1 MFDNSQTPDNS
12 SSSSAS
18 PEDLLSQIKNEQGEP
33 KYADVTKALEALKHS
48 QDFIPQLKGE
58 NETLKSAM
66 AEMEE
71 RLAKAAAAE
80 ELLAKLGQVKGEPT
94 EQQGQ
99 PESNPPQ
106 AFNLDEQQ
114 LSATLEKLLDQRSA
128 SQIATDNQKAV
139 TEALVKKFGDK
150 AQEQFNAKAGE
161 LGLSAESLE
170 QLSAESPKA
179 VLAYFNVQAESAAT
193 PTSGTIVPPRG
204 NPPTGEITPPESSLL
219 SGAKSKDQIDYL
231 LKIRKAVYEK
241 HNIQV

>member
-1 MFDNSQTPDNS
+1 MFNNSQTPDNS
-12 SSSSAS
+12 STPPAT
-18 PEDLLSQIKNEQGEP
+18 PEDLLMQIKNEQGEP
-33 KYADVTKALEALKHS
+33 KYADVGKAIEALKHS
-48 QDFIPQLKGE
+48 QEFIPQLKGE
-58 NETLKSAM
+58 NEELKSTL
-66 AEMEE
+66 AEMKE
-71 RLAKAAAAE
+71 RLDKVAAAE
-80 ELLAKLGQVKGEPT
+80 ELLAKLGEAKGTPP

-139 TEALVKKFGDK
+139 TDALVQKFGEK

-161 LGLSAESLE
+161 LGLSAASLE

-179 VLAYFNVQAESAAT
+179 VLAYFNVQAEAAAT

-204 NPPTGEITPPESSLL
+204 NPPTGEIAPPESSLL
-219 SGAKSKDQIDYL
+219 MGAKSKDQIDYL